1 MSKKRIKF
9 RVGDLLVKYDNG
21 IPEQAILHK
30 KHSPYFNEEK
40 ERKIPAMWELLGWGF
55 QYHKILES
63 FLKTQIE
70 KELID
75 YYPAK
80 K

>member
-9 RVGDLLVKYDNG
+9 RVGDLLVKYDSG
-21 IPEQAILHK
+21 KPEQAVLLA
-30 KHSPYFNEEK
+30 KHPPYYNEEK
-40 ERKIPAMWELLGWGF
+40 QRQIPTTWELLGWEF
-55 QYHKILES
+55 QYYNVLES
-63 FLKTQIE
+63 FLKTQIK